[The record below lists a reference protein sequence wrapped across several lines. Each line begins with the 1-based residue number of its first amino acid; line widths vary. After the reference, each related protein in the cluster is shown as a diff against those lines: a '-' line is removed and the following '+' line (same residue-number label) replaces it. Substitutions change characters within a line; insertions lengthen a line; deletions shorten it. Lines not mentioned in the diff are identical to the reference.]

1 MIDKADGA
9 DGADAVGGSGIG
21 WRTRLLEQLKR
32 FRGPVIAIASVGA
45 VLSGLVGYWNVY
57 RTVAVATPTSPAATA
72 APSSPHS
79 LSVAVMPFIAAD
91 PRPTDA
97 ALAEA
102 LGQSLAMALNQTRMA
117 NVAAPG
123 PVTTD
128 TGKGF
133 DARHIG
139 RELSVRYIVL
149 GETRTQGDKLAVTVR
164 LVETEIATQ
173 LWSERFEMAASP
185 TNEQLSHLQGRLAR
199 HVVAAISGAAVD
211 RAVRHPELSTP
222 IDFVLRGYAT
232 TCGERLD
239 ARQQRIPYDKAL
251 QLDPDFVPAI
261 VGRARVLLCEFQDDA
276 DAQSEPMLA
285 EMDALTAKA
294 VDLDERNAAAW
305 SVRAIALAWRG
316 RWGEALAAN
325 EKAMALV
332 PWSTRYITDRARLMM
347 LTGQQSEAESLVLHA
362 IEMDPPGTDFEFRYL
377 CMARLL
383 MGRYDEAMID
393 CERVGALNGWYG
405 DQMLLAAIY
414 AQKGDTAK
422 ATLARA
428 EVLKKQ
434 PGMTIANFWWARA
447 SDVPVYRQQVEE
459 HLNAGLRK
467 AGIPEK

>member
-1 MIDKADGA
+1 MSDKADGT
-9 DGADAVGGSGIG
+9 DAAAGPVIG
-21 WRTRLLEQLKR
+21 WRMKLFEQLKR
-32 FRGPVIAIASVGA
+32 FKGPVIAIASVGA
-45 VLSGLVGYWNVY
+45 VLSGLVGYWNAY
-57 RTVAVATPTSPAATA
+57 RTVAVATPASTAATA
-72 APSSPHS
+72 ARSPPHS

-91 PRPTDA
+91 PGPTDA
-97 ALAEA
+97 ALAEV

-117 NVAAPG
+117 KVAAPG

-128 TGKGF
+128 TGKAF
-133 DARHIG
+133 EARHIG

-149 GETRTQGDKLAVTVR
+149 GETRTQGDKLGVTVR
-164 LVETEIATQ
+164 LVETENATQ

-199 HVVAAISGAAVD
+199 HVVSAISGAAVD

-232 TCGERLD
+232 TCGER
-239 ARQQRIPYDKAL
+239 QRVPYDKAL
-251 QLDPDFVPAI
+251 QLDPDLVPAI
-261 VGRARVLLCEFQDDA
+261 VGRASVLLCEFQDGA
-276 DAQSEPMLA
+276 NAQREPMLA

-294 VDLDERNAAAW
+294 VGLDDRDASAW
-305 SVRAIALAWRG
+305 SARALTLAWRG
-316 RWGEALAAN
+316 RWGEAFAAN

-332 PWSTRYITDRARLMM
+332 PWSTRSVTDRAKLMM

-362 IEMDPPGTDFEFRYL
+362 IEMDPPGSDYQFRYL

-383 MGRYDEAMID
+383 MGRYNEAMID
-393 CERVGALNGWYG
+393 CERVGALNSWYG

-414 AQKGDTAK
+414 AQRGETEK
-422 ATLARA
+422 AALARA

-447 SDVPVYRQQVEE
+447 SDVPAYRQQLEE